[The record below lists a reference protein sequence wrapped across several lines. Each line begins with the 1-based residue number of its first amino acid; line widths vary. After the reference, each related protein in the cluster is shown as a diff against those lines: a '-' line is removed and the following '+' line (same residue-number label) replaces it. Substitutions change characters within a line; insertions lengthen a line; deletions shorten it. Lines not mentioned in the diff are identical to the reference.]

1 MELKLAGMVQM
12 ATRFFPELQS
22 DEQGLHSRMERLALA
37 AYKRTDLLFNAQDA
51 LHWADG
57 YTVPTETVRNDER
70 LFASHG
76 RNFEQMVSRRFKAL
90 APNRLS
96 RSRID
101 RWTRGDNPERS
112 KLYELAEVGMTVHT
126 SKVFQPNSLAPR
138 IALPKL
144 GTLYRSASNAV
155 NRMEMESQHTP
166 GLAFVLREATA
177 LEILGAHFS
186 PFGWA
191 PKDGKVFGRPT
202 TNASAAGKGNPP
214 LNSKAAKE
222 ACDRQWGEIMH
233 PTISD
238 IANMVLESLEE
249 QQRIDLS
256 FDPTTV
262 RLWKMDLKG
271 AYNLINF
278 RVEDVRLMANPM
290 TDGLVIFHLCGQFGW
305 TGTPSA
311 FQVVTRAIRFELG
324 YRLPGR
330 CLMYV
335 DDIIG
340 VCLEKNL
347 QFSLATTKAVVEGLL
362 GPGSI
367 ADNKTEFGRR
377 LTAIGYDI
385 DLDSMLVAIAVKNVH
400 KAVHGFLTV
409 DTDKK
414 VPVRVLEKLA
424 SWASRYG
431 GICTEMLPVT
441 KQLYFEYSGLDHNK
455 AKLLTREGQRA
466 VRVLRLLIMLTALDE
481 SRFARP
487 LRCFRPGCAKFIIE
501 FDGSLTGAG
510 IIWYRVADDGT
521 EVLLGGAAISLK
533 VCQLLTASV
542 KHNSRNQNTA
552 EFITLTLGIRGLYLL
567 GELDQQEQNSVHLR
581 GDSESALTWART
593 GRFRSLICYN
603 AATIF
608 ILQNQL
614 LKVVV
619 SSVENIFNGGNKAA
633 DYLSRNEGR
642 EEHLA
647 QFLKN
652 RKYEGMSKVPLFEQA
667 LLELASPAFKPESE
681 EEFEGWW
688 AGIRTAVMAKL

>member
-1 MELKLAGMVQM
+1 M
-12 ATRFFPELQS
+12 
-22 DEQGLHSRMERLALA
+22 
-37 AYKRTDLLFNAQDA
+37 
-51 LHWADG
+51 
-57 YTVPTETVRNDER
+57 
-70 LFASHG
+70 
-76 RNFEQMVSRRFKAL
+76 
-90 APNRLS
+90 
-96 RSRID
+96 
-101 RWTRGDNPERS
+101 
-112 KLYELAEVGMTVHT
+112 
-126 SKVFQPNSLAPR
+126 
-138 IALPKL
+138 
-144 GTLYRSASNAV
+144 
-155 NRMEMESQHTP
+155 
-166 GLAFVLREATA
+166 
-177 LEILGAHFS
+177 
-186 PFGWA
+186 
-191 PKDGKVFGRPT
+191 
-202 TNASAAGKGNPP
+202 
-214 LNSKAAKE
+214 NSKACKE
-222 ACDRQWGEIMH
+222 ACDRQWGEIAH
-233 PTISD
+233 PTIRD
-238 IANMVLESLEE
+238 IANMVLEFLEE
-249 QQRIDLS
+249 EARKDPN

-262 RLWKMDLKG
+262 RLWKMDIKG
-271 AYNLINF
+271 AYNLISF
-278 RVEDVRLMANPM
+278 RVEDVKLMANPM

-305 TGTPSA
+305 SGTPAA
-311 FQVVTRAIRFELG
+311 FQVVTRAIKFELG
-324 YRLPGR
+324 YRLNGR

-335 DDIIG
+335 DDIMG
-340 VCLEKNL
+340 VCLVRDL
-347 QFSLATTKAVVEGLL
+347 AVSLSTTKEVVEGLL
-362 GPGSI
+362 GTGTI
-367 ADNKTEFGRR
+367 ADNKTESGRR
-377 LTAIGYDI
+377 ITVIGYEV
-385 DLDSMLVAIAVKNVH
+385 DLDLMLVAIAVKNVH

-409 DTDKK
+409 DTDSN

-431 GICTEMLPVT
+431 GICTEMLPIT

-455 AKLLTREGQRA
+455 SKALTTEGQRA

-487 LRCFRPGCAKFIIE
+487 IRSFRPGSAKFVIE

-510 IIWYRVADDGT
+510 ILWHKVGDDGS
-521 EVLLGGAAISLK
+521 EELLGGAAIGIK
-533 VCQLLTASV
+533 DCGLLTASV

-567 GELDQQEQNSVHLR
+567 GVLDPNEQNSVHLR

-652 RKYEGMSKVPLFEQA
+652 RKYEQMRKIPLFEKSI
-667 LLELASPAFKPESE
+667 LMLASPAFKPENE

-688 AGIRTAVMAKL
+688 AGIRLAVMAKQ